1 MTDDDT
7 LTNERFEALLSAYG
21 ADLARFPEKER
32 ERALRTLACSDTAR
46 AMFERERAFDSA
58 LGSLGTPELPPQL
71 ARRLAEL
78 PLRSPQRRFALPS
91 FRWVVPG
98 LGWAAA
104 LSIGLFLGMNDAAN
118 EGESATEGATELH
131 IAADPAPEEDEDIA
145 LMLGSLDEL
154 EVTP

>member
-1 MTDDDT
+1 MTDDDI

-32 ERALRTLACSDTAR
+32 GRAGRTLEHSSAAR

-58 LGSLGTPELPPQL
+58 FQSVATPELAPEL
-71 ARRLAEL
+71 MRRLAEV
-78 PLRSPQRRFALPS
+78 PLRAPQRRFALPS
-91 FRWVVPG
+91 LRWLVPG
-98 LGWAAA
+98 LGWAVA
-104 LSIGLFLGMNDAAN
+104 LSVGLVLGMSDAAN
-118 EGESATEGATELH
+118 EGVSSTDGASELD
-131 IAADPAPEEDEDIA
+131 IADEAAPDDDADLA

>member
-7 LTNERFEALLSAYG
+7 LTTERFEALLSAYG
-21 ADLARFPEKER
+21 ADLARFPER
-32 ERALRTLACSDTAR
+32 ERARAARTLERSNAAR
-46 AMFERERAFDSA
+46 AMFEHERAFDSA
-58 LGSLGTPELPPQL
+58 FQSVATPELPPEL
-71 ARRLAEL
+71 ARRLAEV

-98 LGWAAA
+98 LGWAVA
-104 LSIGLFLGMNDAAN
+104 LSVGLFVGMNDAAN
-118 EGESATEGATELH
+118 EAVDSSDGVAELDVE
-131 IAADPAPEEDEDIA
+131 ADMAPDDEDLA